1 LAAALGTILLV
12 AVFVLYIVYDKLVGV
27 NNMKMG

>member
-12 AVFVLYIVYDKLVGV
+12 AVFILYIVYDKLVGIS
-27 NNMKMG
+27 NMKMG